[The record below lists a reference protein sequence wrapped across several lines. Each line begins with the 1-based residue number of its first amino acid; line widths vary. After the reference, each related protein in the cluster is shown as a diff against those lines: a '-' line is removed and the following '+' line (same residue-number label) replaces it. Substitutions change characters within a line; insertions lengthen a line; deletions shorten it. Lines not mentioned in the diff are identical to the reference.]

1 MHNLHSFFI
10 YINMRKFK
18 TKKKINKKIFIVF
31 FILLCLSL
39 FIILSLKKLNEGY
52 SNFIN
57 LLFDNTNFNNKRE
70 FKLPNIASNLGIL
83 FSNYKFIKKERIVF
97 NEKKDYIYIYNTHDK
112 EKYSDNTSVLD
123 TSEMLSTNL
132 KKLGINSIVEKDRV
146 SNYNDMGLGNYEI
159 SKKFIENIKS
169 KENIL
174 YYVDIHRDSVNNTT
188 IEINKKKYA
197 KIMFV
202 LGLEN
207 PNYKENKVIM
217 EKMNDYL
224 NKNYKGISKG
234 IYEKQGSGVDGV
246 YNQDLD
252 KNIVLIEVGGIENTQ
267 EEVNNSTEILSLMF
281 YHILGDRD
289 E

>member
-1 MHNLHSFFI
+1 MK
-10 YINMRKFK
+10 KFK
-18 TKKKINKKIFIVF
+18 TKKRINKKIFIIF
-31 FILLCLSL
+31 FVLLCLSL
-39 FIILSLKKLNEGY
+39 FIWLSLKSLNKDY

-57 LLFDNTNFNNKRE
+57 LLFDNTSFNQNKE
-70 FKLPNIASNLGIL
+70 FKLPSIR
-83 FSNYKFIKKERIVF
+83 NYLKFFLNDYEFIKKEEIVF
-97 NEKKDYIYIYNTHDK
+97 NDKKDYIYLYNTHDK
-112 EKYSDNTSVLD
+112 EKYSDNTSVLE
-123 TSEMLSTNL
+123 TSEMLSNNL
-132 KKLGINSIVEKDRV
+132 RKLGINSIVENDRV

-159 SKKFIENIKS
+159 SRKFIENIKS

-207 PNYKENKVIM
+207 PNYKENKIIM
-217 EKMNDYL
+217 ERMNDYL
-224 NKNYKGISKG
+224 NKNYPGISKG
-234 IYEKQGSGVDGV
+234 IYEKQGKGVDGV

-252 KNIVLIEVGGIENTQ
+252 KNIVLIEVGGVENTQ

-281 YHILGDRD
+281 YHILGDRN